1 MQSVLCLLIGIIL
14 TFQVRPALV
23 DECISKNG
31 KTCIKKSD
39 LKANFNRH
47 FIGGDPCFVMNET
60 RRCFVATEG
69 AGMLAPCT
77 CKAECGC
84 SDKIPALPKCDN
96 SVVPKNPDCT
106 AHKNIFCKLDYHGL
120 KNTRCIYCGVD
131 MTACY
136 KVCERTLSEADIK
149 VIVYTHNQ
157 VRRKVAKGLETR
169 GVGGGQPKAAD
180 MFELAWD
187 PVLADSAQ
195 RWADQCPE
203 RQPHPHDE
211 NRLIPGFSDVGQ
223 NIGTTWSRDN
233 SPVRDLARKI
243 EVWYEEVVGWPAAKL
258 LRFDR
263 TGIEKDIRHYTQLIW
278 GATTRIGCGYI
289 SYIDLKNPNAK
300 YMQTLVCNYAAGG
313 NVLAS
318 KVYTPTSGMPGSG
331 CPMGTNDGLCRW
343 S

>member
-1 MQSVLCLLIGIIL
+1 M
-14 TFQVRPALV
+14 
-23 DECISKNG
+23 
-31 KTCIKKSD
+31 
-39 LKANFNRH
+39 
-47 FIGGDPCFVMNET
+47 
-60 RRCFVATEG
+60 ATEG

-149 VIVYTHNQ
+149 VIVDTHNEL
-157 VRRKVAKGLETR
+157 RRKVAKGLETR

-203 RQPHPHDE
+203 HQPHPHDE

-223 NIGTTWSRDN
+223 NIGTTWSRVN
-233 SPVRDLARKI
+233 SPVRDLATKI
-243 EVWYEEVVGWPAAKL
+243 EAWYEEVVGWPAANL

-263 TGIEKDIRHYTQLIW
+263 TGIEKEIRHYTQLIW
-278 GATTRIGCGYI
+278 GATTKLVAGTSPTSI
-289 SYIDLKNPNAK
+289 SK
-300 YMQTLVCNYAAGG
+300 
-313 NVLAS
+313 
-318 KVYTPTSGMPGSG
+318 TPTQNTYRLSSATTPQVVTCWHRRSTLQLPECQDPVAPWGPTTGCVDGASGQDS
-331 CPMGTNDGLCRW
+331 
-343 S
+343 